1 MICPECKVANADDH
15 NYCKHCGFPLRAHA
29 VGRDLRMGSAE
40 HARDRCLLIVKHNP
54 DSPEA
59 YFNLGMAYYHSRVGS
74 RVARAGAL
82 NNGARAGL
90 RPAPTGW

>member
-59 YFNLGMAYYHSRVGS
+59 YFTSAWPITIRASEAELLEL
-74 RVARAGAL
+74 AR
-82 NNGARAGL
+82 
-90 RPAPTGW
+90 